1 MTAALPAYPNDVAL
15 LPAFPVSSAPATTLR
30 FDLNAKDVFRIS
42 GRTWEFERR
51 LDDRLQFI
59 CLSDKDL
66 LFVSDQQLAF
76 MAAAGDASVLLGKGR
91 YATLSAPFPNRISLT
106 PEQNAEASRKLAYVE
121 ACLRGHVGGEGPRTP
136 YRFKRSRR
144 KLMPLVTKVADLRG
158 ESAPDFT
165 TVLNW
170 IDLWTQ
176 YGSIH
181 GNACLVGLHSLKG
194 NRRTPFGGIGE
205 IALGRGLSYWLNPD
219 VTTEIAYAKVV
230 STVKVVKRSYRRF
243 LSAEELA
250 SIPTPSKRTF
260 QRRCAAVDQYTRDY
274 YRISPS
280 FAAKN
285 RTYQTQPLPDRPY
298 QDVEVDHCTLD
309 ILLVDDE
316 SDIVLGRADL
326 ILFRCRATGM
336 HIGFSVGYEA
346 PSYASFVAG
355 LRHAMYPKDMARFP
369 AINTP
374 WPCFGKIENLWVDNG
389 LHFIGKDI
397 EAACREL
404 KINKPRFRPK
414 TPWYKGALERFFG
427 YQNTGLIHLLPGS
440 TKSNALKLKDYDENP
455 VESAKIR
462 FSDFE
467 ALLAFFLVEIHNARI
482 SRGLGLL
489 RGVGDIPLKVWNEK
503 AKNQLSGP
511 LPPAELFIALCGE
524 WEMRT
529 IQNDGIVWDYIKY
542 ESPELVRLLTHP
554 EHKNARQSGKGT
566 RYKCVRDPND
576 LGRIYVENPYDPSGS
591 IIVVPATKAH
601 RAYAEGRHRHVHHLA
616 VAHAKSAVKEALDFD
631 ALMRS
636 LAHLADLAVAARAQP
651 GRKRVQ
657 RRLARFLH
665 AQRVGRLA
673 STVAAARPA
682 DAGTAAH
689 LDPLAFARRIRS
701 GGERTEDAGEAVAP
715 ASVPALPAPS
725 VPTSDTPT
733 PEATEDPAPT
743 LGAQGRPYELDDEDD
758 DLSSLRATKQW
769 STADE

>member
-1 MTAALPAYPNDVAL
+1 MTPNVPAHIPAPALVPALPVVDK
-15 LPAFPVSSAPATTLR
+15 PAATLR
-30 FDLNAKDVFRIS
+30 FDLHAKDVFRIG

-51 LDDRLQFI
+51 LDDRLQFL
-59 CLSDKDL
+59 CLSDRDL
-66 LFVSDQQLAF
+66 LFVTDQQLAF
-76 MAAAGDASVLLGKGR
+76 MASTGEASIIVGKGR
-91 YATLSAPFPNRISLT
+91 YAAFRAPFPNRITLT
-106 PEQNAEASRKLAYVE
+106 DAQNAEADRKLAYVE
-121 ACLRGHVGGEGPRTP
+121 PCLRGHVEGDGPRTP

-144 KLMPLVTKVADLRG
+144 KLMPLIEEVAAARG
-158 ESAPDFT
+158 ETPPDFT

-181 GNACLVGLHSLKG
+181 GTACLVGLHALKG

-219 VTTEIAYAKVV
+219 VSTELAYAKVV
-230 STVKVVKRSYRRF
+230 STVKAVKRSYRRF
-243 LSAEELA
+243 LSCEELA
-250 SIPTPSKRTF
+250 RISTPSLRTF
-260 QRRCAAVDQYTRDY
+260 QRRCAALDQYTRDY

-285 RTYQTQPLPDRPY
+285 RTYETQPLPDRPY
-298 QDVEVDHCTLD
+298 QDVEVDNCTLD

-336 HIGFSVGYEA
+336 HIGYAVGYEA

-369 AINTP
+369 AVNTP

-440 TKSNALKLKDYDENP
+440 TKSNAVKLKDYDENP
-455 VESAKIR
+455 VEHAKIR

-467 ALLAFFLVEIHNARI
+467 ALLVFFLVEIHNARI

-489 RGVGDIPLKVWNEK
+489 RGVGDIPLRVWNEK
-503 AKNQLSGP
+503 AKNQPSGP

-542 ESPELVRLLTHP
+542 ESPELSRLLTHP
-554 EHKNARQSGKGT
+554 EHRSARQSGKGT
-566 RYKCVRDPND
+566 QYKCVRDPNN
-576 LGRIYVENPYDPSGS
+576 LGRIYVENPYDPTGA

-601 RAYAEGRHRHVHHLA
+601 RAYAEGRHRHVHDLA
-616 VAHAKSAVKEALDFD
+616 VAHAKLSVKKALDFD
-631 ALMRS
+631 GLMDS
-636 LAHLADLAVAARAQP
+636 LAHLADLAVAARSKP

-673 STVAAARPA
+673 STVTPGKPA

-689 LDPLAFARRIRS
+689 LDPLAIAQRVRR
-701 GGERTEDAGEAVAP
+701 GGEREEDEPPQPP
-715 ASVPALPAPS
+715 ANRLPALPPPAAHGVDA
-725 VPTSDTPT
+725 VPAEVAEPD
-733 PEATEDPAPT
+733 
-743 LGAQGRPYELDDEDD
+743 AQGPDPQGPYADLDPEED
-758 DLSSLRATKQW
+758 DLSLLRASRQW